1 MTRDFRLVA
10 RQIRYENRSFWR
22 NPAAAFFTFVFPLIF
37 MVVFNAIFG
46 KQSFGTDG
54 LTAAAFFT
62 PAIVAFSVVNACYTN
77 LAMTVTAVR
86 EEGILKRVRG
96 TPLPAW
102 IYLVGRIG
110 LAVLV
115 GLLLVVVVS
124 VFGAVVY
131 GVPFPFE
138 RLPQL
143 MLVLLAGTACF
154 CALGLAISG
163 LVPNERAA
171 PAVVNATI
179 LPLLFISDIFIPL
192 DKTSALAQIANI
204 FPVRHLATALQSIW
218 TPQISGSLDV
228 VDIAWLA
235 GWAVFGLVAALRT
248 FSWEPKG

>member
-1 MTRDFRLVA
+1 MSDFRLLV
-10 RQIRYENRSFWR
+10 RQIRYENRAFWR

-46 KQSFGTDG
+46 DQSFGDSG

-77 LAMTVTAVR
+77 LAMSTVTVR

-96 TPLPAW
+96 TPLPEW
-102 IYLVGRIG
+102 VYLVARIG
-110 LAVLV
+110 LAVLI
-115 GLLLVVVVS
+115 GLLLVVVVA

-131 GVPFPFE
+131 GVPFPFS

-143 MLVLLAGTACF
+143 LLVLLVGTACF

-163 LVPNERAA
+163 LIPNDRAA

-179 LPLLFISDIFIPL
+179 LPLLFISDVFIQLPS
-192 DKTSALAQIANI
+192 DNFLAVIGNL
-204 FPVRHLATALQSIW
+204 FPVRHLAIALQSIW
-218 TPQISGSLDV
+218 TPEFSGSLNLVDV
-228 VDIAWLA
+228 AWVA
-235 GWAVFGLVAALRT
+235 GWAVVGLLVAMRT

>member
-1 MTRDFRLVA
+1 MTGNLRLVL
-10 RQIRYENRSFWR
+10 RQIRFENRAFWR
-22 NPAAAFFTFVFPLIF
+22 NPASAFFTFVFPLIF

-46 KQSFGTDG
+46 TQSFGNNG
-54 LTAAAFFT
+54 LTAALFFT

-77 LAMTVTAVR
+77 LAMSVTAVR

-96 TPLPAW
+96 TPLPAVD
-102 IYLVGRIG
+102 YLLGRIG
-110 LAVLV
+110 LSVLV

-124 VFGAVVY
+124 VFGALAY

-143 MLVLLAGTACF
+143 LLVLLLGSGCF

-192 DKTSALAQIANI
+192 DNDSTLAKVANL
-204 FPVRHLATALQSIW
+204 FPVRHLAVALQSIW
-218 TPQISGSLDV
+218 TPQVGGSLDYTDV
-228 VDIAWLA
+228 AWVA
-235 GWAVFGLVAALRT
+235 GWAVLGLLLALRT